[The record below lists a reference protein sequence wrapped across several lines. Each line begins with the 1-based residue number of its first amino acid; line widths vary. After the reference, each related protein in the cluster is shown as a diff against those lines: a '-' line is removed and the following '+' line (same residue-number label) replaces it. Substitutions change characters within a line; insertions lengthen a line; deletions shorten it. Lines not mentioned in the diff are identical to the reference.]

1 MKNFILKEFGYN
13 SKVIKSLNE
22 EENRQLYL
30 AVMQYVW
37 ANLFNDLPKSKVE
50 EIRRAIDNNKINDL
64 PIIVPNFIKLVK
76 IYGRKFRSSNKRIKS

>member
-1 MKNFILKEFGYN
+1 MKNFILREFGYN

>member
-64 PIIVPNFIKLVK
+64 PIIVPNFIELVK
-76 IYGRKFRSSNKRIKS
+76 IYGRKFRKSNKSPK

>member
-37 ANLFNDLPKSKVE
+37 ANLFKDLPKSKVDK
-50 EIRRAIDNNKINDL
+50 IRKAIDNNKINDL
-64 PIIVPNFIKLVK
+64 PIIVPNFIELVK
-76 IYGRKFRSSNKRIKS
+76 IYGRKFRKSNKSPK